1 VHVTPQVAAFYL
13 YLTLAALIAVVFL
26 VVAASTRRPRE
37 VSMRGANRLRAGF
50 FVLLAVILFSAL
62 GLTLGRMPYDVWAG
76 QIPDQVVYVTGKQF
90 AFAVAATPVE
100 TDEAWQEATMSPPV
114 RVPAGSLVEFRVRS
128 LDVNHGV
135 AIYDPGGVLLGQI
148 QAMPGYLS
156 RLRMRFEQPGYYS
169 MLCLEMCGFAHS
181 NMRGVFIV
189 EPRA

>member
-1 VHVTPQVAAFYL
+1 MTPQLAAFSL
-13 YLTLAALIAVVFL
+13 YLILAALIAVVFL
-26 VVAASTRRPRE
+26 VVAASSRRPRE
-37 VSMRGANRLRAGF
+37 LSKQGVNRLRAGF
-50 FVLLAVILFSAL
+50 FVLLAVMLFSAL

-90 AFAVAATPVE
+90 AFAVSATPLE
-100 TDEAWQEATMSPPV
+100 TDEAWQEATMAPPV
-114 RVPAGSLVEFRVRS
+114 QIPAGSLVEFRVRS

-156 RLRMRFEQPGYYS
+156 RLRMRFEQPGNYS
-169 MLCLEMCGFAHS
+169 LLCLEMCGYAHS
-181 NMRGVFIV
+181 SMRGVFIV